1 MTSEPH
7 ATHPLAPYAAFAGCC
22 AIWGSTFL
30 FISMGND
37 TVPPLWAATLRL
49 GLASL
54 LLVALTRLTGR
65 SLPRGPALYTAAGFG
80 FLNFGFGFCLLYWG
94 EKTVPSGL
102 AAILYGTVPLST
114 ALFAR
119 AAGLERIRALKIAGA
134 LVALAGVGM
143 IFSGELR
150 ARVSG
155 LPIVAIF
162 MAATVASASG
172 VVLKRGPHQ
181 HPLGANAVGAMAGL
195 LVCAAG
201 SFLARE
207 PHAIPHDP
215 RAVLPILYLTLAGS
229 VGAFVLYV
237 WLVNHWDVTRV
248 SFVAVVVPVVAV
260 LFGSAVRHER
270 LTSAH
275 WAGALLVFAGLAL
288 GILSDRKRSTAAAPA
303 LAGARDA

>member
-1 MTSEPH
+1 M
-7 ATHPLAPYAAFAGCC
+7 AY
-22 AIWGSTFL
+22 
-30 FISMGND
+30 
-37 TVPPLWAATLRL
+37 
-49 GLASL
+49 
-54 LLVALTRLTGR
+54 LT
-65 SLPRGPALYTAAGFG
+65 
-80 FLNFGFGFCLLYWG
+80 
-94 EKTVPSGL
+94 
-102 AAILYGTVPLST
+102 
-114 ALFAR
+114 
-119 AAGLERIRALKIAGA
+119 
-134 LVALAGVGM
+134 
-143 IFSGELR
+143 
-150 ARVSG
+150 
-155 LPIVAIF
+155 
-162 MAATVASASG
+162 G

-215 RAVLPILYLTLAGS
+215 RAVLSILYLTLAGS